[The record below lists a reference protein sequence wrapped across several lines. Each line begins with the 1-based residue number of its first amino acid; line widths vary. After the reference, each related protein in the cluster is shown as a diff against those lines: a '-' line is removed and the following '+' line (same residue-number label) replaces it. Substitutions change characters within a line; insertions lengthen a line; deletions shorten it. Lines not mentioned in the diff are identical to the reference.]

1 MGSGHFS
8 ESLATLNP
16 RVAEMSQCS
25 WLGRTCVFKVYLRL
39 FFSSQEWASRALC
52 MYVWV
57 CQAPVHSKTCLTP
70 RRSKGPT
77 CPSGYL
83 YWHKIQGT
91 SAPGIETHWL
101 HLWIRLDPNKET
113 DFVLGKHG
121 VGGKGREMD
130 TDQSGTVI
138 YILRFLELRWL
149 WSPLLCF

>member
-1 MGSGHFS
+1 MGFKGS
-8 ESLATLNP
+8 
-16 RVAEMSQCS
+16 VYVC
-25 WLGRTCVFKVYLRL
+25 LGCMFGYI
-39 FFSSQEWASRALC
+39 RAH
-52 MYVWV
+52 
-57 CQAPVHSKTCLTP
+57 VHSKTCLTP

-83 YWHKIQGT
+83 YWHKIQVT
-91 SAPGIETHWL
+91 SAPDIETHWL
-101 HLWIRLDPNKET
+101 HLWIRLDPNKEI

-138 YILRFLELRWL
+138 YILRFLELLWL